1 MLIRKTCFAPVSVGE
16 LVDKITILT
25 IKTRHIQG
33 SGLNHVQHELAS
45 LEHVYTR
52 SGLAIEAHLV
62 EQLQQVNQD
71 LWEVEDALRKQEQRQ
86 DFGQEFVSLARSVYQ
101 LNDQRAAIKY
111 QINMQHNSEL
121 VEEKSYGNA

>member
-1 MLIRKTCFAPVSVGE
+1 MLMRTTCFAPVSIGE

-33 SGLNHVQHELAS
+33 SGLNHIHRELAS

-86 DFGQEFVSLARSVYQ
+86 DFGHEFVSLARSVYQ
-101 LNDQRAAIKY
+101 LNDHRAAIKY

>member
-1 MLIRKTCFAPVSVGE
+1 MLIKKTCFAPVSVGE

-33 SGLNHVQHELAS
+33 TGLNHVHHELAS

-62 EQLQQVNQD
+62 EQLQQVNQN

-121 VEEKSYGNA
+121 VEEKSYGLS